1 MKAAFRSSYQS
12 QDVCSRRRTRVI
24 PYTYVWMDR
33 GVHVR
38 HTPTV
43 APWEYAVWLR
53 LDGSASRQEKRMS
66 EKNEIGMEPA
76 ASPFALPR
84 SFALQAGSCEDLR
97 LLAEQRVT
105 EEERAAQESLSVEGL
120 RKLIHELRVER
131 LALAM
136 QNEALLKKEE
146 ELESSRAHYFD
157 LYELAPV
164 GYLAL
169 GEDGLVLEANLTA
182 ATMLGVT
189 RVELNHQPLS
199 RYIHPEDQDLYQLRC
214 RQRAAATAA
223 CELRLL
229 RPDAAPF
236 WARFETREDRDV
248 EGKPVLR
255 IAISD
260 ISKTKQSEQSLQES
274 QALFSTFMF
283 HLPCAAFIK
292 DANGRT
298 LFANRYLQDL
308 LSLQKWEGKT
318 TEELVPD
325 EVAKRMVEDDRQA
338 LAQGLLKVQETV
350 VDLQGRKRTF
360 ETIKFAIATGAEPA
374 RLGGIAFD
382 ITEHKQAEQEKAA
395 LEIQNWHLQK
405 SESLGRMAG
414 AVAHHY
420 NNQLGAVML
429 SLDLAMQVLP
439 QPSDLAELLAE
450 AMEATRRAAEV
461 SRLMLAYLGQSP
473 GRIEPLDLSLLCRQ
487 TFPIL
492 QAATTESALQEPDLP
507 SPGPRIRA
515 NADQIQQILTN
526 LVTNAWEAGKAR
538 TNTILVSVTT
548 VPGREIPTQHRF
560 PINWQPS
567 STEYACL
574 RVSDTGAGIDQ
585 KNLGNIF
592 DPFFSTKFAGRGLG
606 LAVVLGIVKAHSGC
620 VTVAS
625 EPNRGS
631 DFQVFLPVCAEAV
644 SSESSQCGQHP
655 QFRGHGTVL
664 LVDDMSMLR
673 TVASRSLVSL
683 GFRVLEATDGVEAV
697 EVFKQHQQEIRFVL
711 CDLVMP
717 RMDGWETLSAL
728 RRLAPHIPVILSSG
742 YEEDQAISK
751 EHPDQPNAFL
761 GKPYKIQQL
770 QAAIARVLPLDQA

>member
-1 MKAAFRSSYQS
+1 MREEDIGLNQKGRPF
-12 QDVCSRRRTRVI
+12 
-24 PYTYVWMDR
+24 
-33 GVHVR
+33 
-38 HTPTV
+38 TPPHNS
-43 APWEYAVWLR
+43 AP
-53 LDGSASRQEKRMS
+53 
-66 EKNEIGMEPA
+66 
-76 ASPFALPR
+76 
-84 SFALQAGSCEDLR
+84 QAGFSEDLR
-97 LLAEQRVT
+97 LRAEQRVT
-105 EEERAAQESLSVEGL
+105 EEERAAQESLSLEEL
-120 RKLIHELRVER
+120 RKLVHELRVER
-131 LALAM
+131 LALAI

-169 GEDGLVLEANLTA
+169 AGDGLVLEANLTA
-182 ATMLGVT
+182 AAILGVT
-189 RVELNHQPLS
+189 RSALNNQPLAQF
-199 RYIHPEDQDLYQLRC
+199 IHPEDQALYHLRC
-214 RQRAAATAA
+214 RQLAAPADAY
-223 CELRLL
+223 ELRLL

-236 WARFETREDRDV
+236 WARLETREDRDV

-255 IAISD
+255 IAVSD
-260 ISKTKQSEQSLQES
+260 ITKTKQSEQSLQES
-274 QALFSTFMF
+274 QALFSTFML

-292 DANGRT
+292 DARGRT
-298 LFANRYLQDL
+298 LFANRFLQDL
-308 LSLQKWEGKT
+308 LNFQKWEGRT
-318 TEELVPD
+318 TQELLPD
-325 EVAKRMVEDDRQA
+325 DVAERMVEHDQQA

-360 ETIKFAIATGAEPA
+360 ETIKFAIAAGAESA
-374 RLGGIAFD
+374 HLGGIAFD

-429 SLDLAMQVLP
+429 SLDLAMQMLP

-450 AMEATRRAAEV
+450 TMDATRRAAEV

-473 GRIEPLDLSLLCRQ
+473 GRVEPLDLSTLCRQ

-492 QAATTESALQEPDLP
+492 QAATPESALQEPDLA

-515 NADQIQQILTN
+515 NADQIQQTLTN

-538 TNTILVSVTT
+538 TNAIQVSVTT
-548 VPGREIPTQHRF
+548 LAAKEIPTRHRF
-560 PINWQPS
+560 PINWQANSP
-567 STEYACL
+567 EYACL
-574 RVSDTGAGIDQ
+574 RVTDTGAGIDQ

-620 VTVAS
+620 VTVLS
-625 EPNRGS
+625 EPNQGS
-631 DFQVFLPVCAEAV
+631 DFQVFLPVCTELV
-644 SSESSQCGQHP
+644 SQQPSRSGQRLD
-655 QFRGHGTVL
+655 FKGHGTVL
-664 LVDDMSMLR
+664 LVDDMAMLR
-673 TVASRSLVSL
+673 TVAARSLATL
-683 GFRVLEATDGVEAV
+683 GFHVLEATDGLEAV
-697 EVFKQHQQEIRFVL
+697 EVFKRHQQEIRFVL

-728 RRLAPHIPVILSSG
+728 RRLAPHVPVILSSG
-742 YEEDQAISK
+742 YEEEQAISK

-770 QAAIARVLPLDQA
+770 QAAIARVLPLDQS